1 MRISDWS
8 SDVCSSDLLD
18 RLPANPCRDAGRPPA
33 PKARD
38 RVLSDQEVGVLWNIL
53 DKEAAPF
60 GPAIKLLLL
69 TGQRRDEVFSADRI
83 EFDTKQR
90 VWTIPGESAKN
101 GVAHLV
107 PLSGDALVLL
117 QEGPADN

>member
-90 VWTIPGESAKN
+90 VWTLPGERAKIGSASCRER
-101 GVAHLV
+101 VCQSV
-107 PLSGDALVLL
+107 
-117 QEGPADN
+117 